1 MSAIRLLRNGL
12 RYWRAFGTRALLREA
27 QRRLT
32 TPLPPGMSSLALAP
46 PPAPA
51 SSRAPAMPAAQMLAG
66 RFAQC
71 AALPVFEVPRTGLP
85 RISVITDSI
94 NKGSLFG
101 GVGTAMIM
109 AALLVKARGARLRI
123 ITRTEPAQQANLH
136 SVLTLYGLALDHE
149 VEFAF
154 AHVQAPQGAVNVYA
168 DELFITSSWWT
179 TESTLAS
186 IAPARVLY
194 VLQEDERM
202 FYPAGDDQL
211 RCTRTLLNPHLHV
224 AVNTHGLL
232 EHLASSG
239 LAHLR
244 EHALAFEPAFPRS
257 LYQRREQPA
266 QTKRRLMFYARPN
279 HLRNLFYFGLEVIDQ
294 AVARGLIDTAK
305 WDIHFVGAHVPVVT
319 LCDGSTPSR
328 HEHLAWQDYAE
339 LLGSIDV
346 GLCLMSTPH
355 PSYPPL
361 DLAAAGGVVVT
372 NRFGLKTELSAYC
385 ENILCAELNVDAML
399 AALKQALA
407 LALDEPER
415 QRHHAARG
423 MSSDWAASFAELVA
437 RYSKADGV
445 WA

>member
-12 RYWRAFGTRALLREA
+12 RYLRAFGLRALLREA

-46 PPAPA
+46 PPPPDQRAAPV
-51 SSRAPAMPAAQMLAG
+51 PAAQLLAG

-71 AALPVFEVPRTGLP
+71 APLPVFTVPRTGVP
-85 RISVITDSI
+85 RISIVTDSI

-136 SVLTLYGLALDHE
+136 HVLTLYGLSLEHE

-154 AHVQAPQGAVNVYA
+154 THVQAPQAALNIYA
-168 DELFITSSWWT
+168 DELFITTSWWT
-179 TESTLAS
+179 TACTLAA

-211 RCTRTLLNPHLHV
+211 HCLRTLRNPDMRV
-224 AVNTHGLL
+224 VVNTHGLL
-232 EHLASSG
+232 AHLASSG
-239 LAHLR
+239 LPHLR
-244 EHALAFEPAFPRS
+244 EQAVAFEPAFPHE
-257 LYQRREQPA
+257 LYQRRAQPA
-266 QTKRRLMFYARPN
+266 QAKCRLMFYARPN

-294 AVARGLIDTAK
+294 AVARGLINTAQ
-305 WDIHFVGAHVPVVT
+305 WDILFVGAHVPAVT
-319 LCDGSTPSR
+319 LCDGSVPSR
-328 HEHLAWQDYAE
+328 HEQLPWQDYAA

-346 GLCLMSTPH
+346 GLCLMFTPH

-372 NRFGLKTELSAYC
+372 NRYGLKTDLSSYC
-385 ENILCAELNVDAML
+385 ENILCAELDIEAML
-399 AALKQALA
+399 TALQQAMA
-407 LALDEPER
+407 LTLNEPER
-415 QRHHAARG
+415 QRRHAARA
-423 MSSDWAASFAELVA
+423 MHSDWSASFAEVTA
-437 RYSKADGV
+437 KYSKADGV
-445 WA
+445 WS